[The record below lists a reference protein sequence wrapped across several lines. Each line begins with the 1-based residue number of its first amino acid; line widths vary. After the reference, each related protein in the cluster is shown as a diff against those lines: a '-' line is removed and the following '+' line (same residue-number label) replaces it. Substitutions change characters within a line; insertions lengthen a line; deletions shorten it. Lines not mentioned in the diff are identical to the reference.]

1 MPGFNPG
8 LRAPACEKA
17 IATRGFSRKSPLTSR
32 WGAVMGCGVSK
43 GPNFILFITDQHRA
57 DFLGCYGHPVLRTP
71 HIDSIAA
78 NGTAFDRFY
87 VVSPVCMPN
96 RASLM
101 TGRMP
106 SVHGVRSNGIPLSM
120 NAVTF
125 VELLREAG
133 YRTALIGKSH
143 LQNFTS
149 GPPLVKRPPARQG
162 YHEPSRDLV
171 EALRTD
177 LGGPSYEQETPEYWS
192 ASAARVRTPFYGF
205 DHVSLV
211 RAHGDR
217 PGGDYDRWLAER
229 DRDAKALLGPENCLP
244 HGYTVPQAYRT
255 AIPAELYATAFIGD
269 RAEAYLRDA
278 DADAPFFL
286 MVSFPDPHHPF
297 NPPGKYWDMYKPEQF
312 EVPEAFR
319 RNDWTPPALIRNVI
333 AEREAGKANLAGMNT
348 IAVSAREAQEARALT
363 CGMIAC
369 IDDAIGGVLRALEQ
383 SGRGRDTVV
392 MFTSDHG
399 DHLGDHRLMLKGAEQ
414 YQSIVRVPFI
424 WSDPQARD
432 YPARTDA
439 LASTL
444 DISAT
449 VLDRARIEPFSGI
462 QGRNLT
468 PVLQGGAA
476 PRDSVFIQYDHQH
489 PSPGTDVPPRVH
501 TLIDRRYRVSVF
513 HGTGWGEL
521 YDLEAD
527 PGEFDNRWDDP
538 AHAATR
544 AQMTE
549 RLLLAEIEHVDRV
562 PLPTRR
568 A

>member
-1 MPGFNPG
+1 MN
-8 LRAPACEKA
+8 KY
-17 IATRGFSRKSPLTSR
+17 
-32 WGAVMGCGVSK
+32 
-43 GPNFILFITDQHRA
+43 PNFILFITDQQRA
-57 DFLGCYGHPVLRTP
+57 DFLSCYGHPVLRTP

-78 NGTAFDRFY
+78 KGTMFARFY
-87 VVSPVCMPN
+87 VASPVCMPN

-125 VELLREAG
+125 VDLLRDAG
-133 YRTALIGKSH
+133 YHTTLIGKSH

-149 GPPLVKRPPARQG
+149 WPPIVKRQRPREG
-162 YHEPSRDLV
+162 YREPSGDLV
-171 EALRTD
+171 QALRND
-177 LGGPSYEQETPEYWS
+177 LSHWAYEQETPEYWNVKD
-192 ASAARVRTPFYGF
+192 ARIQTPFYGF

-211 RAHGDR
+211 RAHGDEA
-217 PGGDYDRWLAER
+217 GGDYDRWLAER
-229 DRDAKALLGPENCLP
+229 DPEAKTLLGPKSRLP
-244 HGYTVPQAYRT
+244 HDYTVPQGYRT
-255 AIPAELYATAFIGD
+255 AIPEKLYPTAFIGD
-269 RAEAYLRDA
+269 RAQAYLQAA
-278 DADAPFFL
+278 DADRPFFL

-297 NPPGKYWDMYKPEQF
+297 NPPGRYWDMYKPEQF
-312 EVPEAFR
+312 AVPEAFN
-319 RNDWTPPALIRNVI
+319 RNDWTPPPLVRNII
-333 AEREAGKANLAGMNT
+333 ADREAGKANLAGMNT
-348 IAVSAREAQEARALT
+348 ISVSAREAQEARALT

-369 IDDAIGGVLRALEQ
+369 IDDAIGGVLRALDQ
-383 SGRGRDTVV
+383 TGRRSETVV

-424 WSDPQARD
+424 WSDPQATE
-432 YPARTDA
+432 YPAVVDA

-462 QGRNLT
+462 QGRSLL
-468 PVLQGGAA
+468 PALCGAIV
-476 PRDSVFIQYDHQH
+476 RDSVFIQYDHQH

-501 TLIDRRYRVSVF
+501 TVIDRRYRLSVF

-527 PGEFDNRWDDP
+527 PGEFENLWDHP
-538 AHAATR
+538 AHASTR
-544 AQMTE
+544 ARMAEQ
-549 RLLLAEIEHVDRV
+549 LLLAEIEHIDRV

>member
-1 MPGFNPG
+1 MSE
-8 LRAPACEKA
+8 R
-17 IATRGFSRKSPLTSR
+17 
-32 WGAVMGCGVSK
+32 
-43 GPNFILFITDQHRA
+43 PNFILFITDQHRA

-78 NGTAFDRFY
+78 DGTMFGRFY
-87 VVSPVCMPN
+87 VASPVCMPN

-120 NAVTF
+120 QAVTF
-125 VELLREAG
+125 VELLRDAG

-143 LQNFTS
+143 LQNFTAW
-149 GPPLVKRPPARQG
+149 PPIVRRLPPRAG
-162 YHEPSRDLV
+162 YREPSGDLLQ
-171 EALRTD
+171 ALRND
-177 LGGPSYEQETPEYWS
+177 LNDAAYAQETPEYW
-192 ASAARVRTPFYGF
+192 ADRNARVQTPFYGF
-205 DHVSLV
+205 DQVSLV
-211 RAHGDR
+211 RAHGDDG
-217 PGGDYDRWLAER
+217 GGDYQRWLAAR
-229 DRDAKALLGPENCLP
+229 DPKALPGPKNSLP
-244 HGYTVPQAYRT
+244 HSYTVPQAYRT
-255 AIPAELYATAFIGD
+255 AIPPELYPTAFISE
-269 RAEAYLRDA
+269 RAQAFLREAEADS
-278 DADAPFFL
+278 PFFL

-297 NPPGKYWDMYKPEQF
+297 DPPGKYWDMYKPEQF
-312 EVPEAFR
+312 AVPEAFK
-319 RNDWTPPALIRNVI
+319 RNDWAPPALVRNII
-333 AEREAGKANLAGMNT
+333 AEREAGTANLNGMNT
-348 IAVSAREAQEARALT
+348 ISVSAREAQEAQALT

-369 IDDAIGGVLRALEQ
+369 IDDAIGGVLRVLDR
-383 SGRGRDTVV
+383 SGRGGDTVL

-424 WSDPQARD
+424 WSDPRANNH
-432 YPARTDA
+432 PAVADT

-449 VLDRARIEPFSGI
+449 VLDRARIEPFSGM
-462 QGRNLT
+462 QGRSLLPALDGT
-468 PVLQGGAA
+468 SAV
-476 PRDSVFIQYDHQH
+476 RDSVFIQYDHQS
-489 PSPGTDVPPRVH
+489 PSPGTDTPPRVH
-501 TLIDRRYRVSVF
+501 SIIDRRYRLSVF

-527 PGEFDNRWDDP
+527 PGEFENLWDDP
-538 AHAATR
+538 AQAATR
-544 AQMTE
+544 ARMVE

>member
-1 MPGFNPG
+1 MGW
-8 LRAPACEKA
+8 CVS
-17 IATRGFSRKSPLTSR
+17 TR
-32 WGAVMGCGVSK
+32 
-43 GPNFILFITDQHRA
+43 PNFILFITDQHRA

-78 NGTAFDRFY
+78 RGTVFDRFY
-87 VVSPVCMPN
+87 VASPVCMPN

-106 SVHGVRSNGIPLSM
+106 SVHGVRSNGIPLSL

-125 VELLREAG
+125 VDLLRDAG

-143 LQNFTS
+143 LQNFTAW
-149 GPPLVKRPPARQG
+149 PPIVKRPAPRAG
-162 YHEPSRDLV
+162 YCEPSADLV
-171 EALRTD
+171 QAVRHD
-177 LGGPSYEQETPEYWS
+177 LAGPDYQQETPEYWKDK
-192 ASAARVRTPFYGF
+192 AACVRTPFYGF
-205 DHVSLV
+205 DHVSLI
-211 RAHGDR
+211 RAHGDQ

-229 DRDAKALLGPENCLP
+229 DPEAKTRLGPENSLP
-244 HGYTVPQAYRT
+244 HDYAVPQAYRT
-255 AIPAELYATAFIGD
+255 AISAELYATAFVGD
-269 RAEAYLRDA
+269 RAKAFLQDVDA
-278 DADAPFFL
+278 DVPFFL

-319 RNDWTPPALIRNVI
+319 RNDWTPPPLIRNII
-333 AEREAGKANLAGMNT
+333 AEREAGRANLAGMNT

-369 IDDAIGGVLRALEQ
+369 IDDAIGGVLRALEHIGRQ
-383 SGRGRDTVV
+383 SDTVV
-392 MFTSDHG
+392 VFTSDHG

-424 WSDPQARD
+424 WSDPQISND
-432 YPARTDA
+432 PARTDA
-439 LASTL
+439 LGSTL

-462 QGRNLT
+462 QGRSLM
-468 PVLQGGAA
+468 PALQGAA
-476 PRDSVFIQYDHQH
+476 PPRNSVFIQYDHQH

-501 TLIDRRYRVSVF
+501 TLIDGRYRLSVF

-527 PGEFDNRWDDP
+527 PGEFDNLWDVS

-544 AQMTE
+544 ARMTE
-549 RLLLAEIEHVDRV
+549 QLLKAEIEHVDRV

>member
-1 MPGFNPG
+1 M
-8 LRAPACEKA
+8 A
-17 IATRGFSRKSPLTSR
+17 KS
-32 WGAVMGCGVSK
+32 
-43 GPNFILFITDQHRA
+43 PNFILFITDQHRA

-78 NGTAFDRFY
+78 QGTAFDRFY
-87 VVSPVCMPN
+87 VASPVCMPN

-120 NAVTF
+120 HAVTF
-125 VELLREAG
+125 VELLRAAG
-133 YRTALIGKSH
+133 YRTALVGKSH
-143 LQNFTS
+143 LQNFTAW
-149 GPPLVKRPPARQG
+149 PPLIERPPPREGFREPPDGLRQ
-162 YHEPSRDLV
+162 
-171 EALRTD
+171 ALRND
-177 LGGPSYEQETPEYWS
+177 LGSSAYEQETPDYWNTKD
-192 ASAARVRTPFYGF
+192 ARVRTPFYGF

-211 RAHGDR
+211 RAHGDQ

-229 DRDAKALLGPENCLP
+229 DPNAKALLGPNNSLS
-244 HGYTVPQAYRT
+244 HDYTVPQAYRT
-255 AIPAELYATAFIGD
+255 AIPEELYATAFIAD
-269 RAEAYLRDA
+269 RAAAWLRDA
-278 DADAPFFL
+278 DRDVPFFL

-297 NPPGKYWDMYKPEQF
+297 NPPGKYWDMYRPEQF
-312 EVPEAFR
+312 AVPEAFK
-319 RNDWTPPALIRNVI
+319 RNDWTPPPLVRNII
-333 AEREAGKANLAGMNT
+333 AEREAGKANLTGMNT

-369 IDDAIGGVLRALEQ
+369 VDDAIGGVMGALDA
-383 SGRGRDTVV
+383 SGRRGDTVL

-424 WSDPQARD
+424 WSDPQA
-432 YPARTDA
+432 PSAGARSGA
-439 LASTL
+439 LASTI

-462 QGRNLT
+462 QGKSLL
-468 PVLQGGAA
+468 PLLHGAAA
-476 PRDSVFIQYDHQH
+476 PRDGVFIQYDHQH
-489 PSPGTDVPPRVH
+489 PSPGTEVPPRVH
-501 TLIDRRYRVSVF
+501 TLIDGRHRLSVF

-527 PGEFDNRWDDP
+527 PGEFDNLWDDP

-544 AQMTE
+544 ARLTE
-549 RLLLAEIEHVDRV
+549 QLLLTEIEHVDRV